1 MTRRYKKSLLREY
14 HEAAKDHIKEIM
26 DVSKFDDILY
36 LAILR
41 DEFDSKIT
49 EKIIQL
55 YNSNTEE

>member
-1 MTRRYKKSLLREY
+1 MTRRYKKSLLRKY
-14 HEAAKDHIKEIM
+14 HEGAKDHIKEII

-49 EKIIQL
+49 ERILQL
-55 YNSNTEE
+55 YDSNTEK